1 MGYKEVNNDYLKTQ
15 VMSASPVKLI
25 VMLYEG
31 AIKDMK
37 IAELAIEKK
46 DIVQAHQQLRRA
58 QDIIKELKNSV
69 NTEIKSDVPG
79 DLVKLYDY
87 CYNQLVVANLTKDK
101 DPIDDVIQIMSE
113 LLDSWRKLAQS
124 N

>member
-15 VMSASPVKLI
+15 VMSASPIKLI

-31 AIKDMK
+31 AIKNMK
-37 IAELAIEKK
+37 IAELAIEKQ

-69 NTEIKSDVPG
+69 NAEVESDVPE

-101 DPIDDVIQIMSE
+101 YPIDNVIQIMSE
-113 LLDSWRKLAQS
+113 LLDSWRKLAQ
-124 N
+124 NN